1 MSDLDFQAALAV
13 RDDFDAIYAAFDT
26 MEQQLRIIQPTV
38 GEDINSS
45 LREPSVKLLAQILRV
60 LGVITKLQQDGRFR
74 EWLYPVT
81 FPDEA

>member
-1 MSDLDFQAALAV
+1 MSDLVIQAALAV

-26 MEQQLRIIQPTV
+26 MEQQLRIIQPAV

-45 LREPSVKLLAQILRV
+45 LRDPSVKLLAQILRV

-74 EWLYPVT
+74 KHLSLVAYL
-81 FPDEA
+81 DDA

>member
-26 MEQQLRIIQPTV
+26 MEQQLRIIQPAV

-81 FPDEA
+81 FPDDA